1 MIRLLLMALLVVPVT
16 GWYVARIL
24 WAVYT
29 DAPNKRCVCEW
40 VPRKWAQVLCRIAGA
55 RVVLEN
61 EEAIDP
67 EVPQILVANH
77 ASWFDVLAL
86 AGYTPGR
93 YCFVAK
99 KEVEK
104 VPGFGRAVRV
114 CGHIY
119 IDREDHKKAVASM
132 QVVREKLE
140 KERPTVIMFPEGTRS
155 ATGELQRF
163 KKGAF
168 VLAIQT
174 GADIVPTA
182 IVGSRHVMRKHSLLI
197 RAGTVRIRFG
207 DPIPVAA
214 LGLEHRDELMVNSRD
229 RLERL
234 LAAPVESPDNE
245 NRRGG

>member
-1 MIRLLLMALLVVPVT
+1 MIRLLLMLVLVVPVT

-29 DAPNKRCVCEW
+29 NAPNQRCVCEW
-40 VPRKWAQVLCRIAGA
+40 VPRKWAQVLLRIAGA
-55 RVVLEN
+55 RIVVEN
-61 EEAIDP
+61 DGAIDP
-67 EVPQILVANH
+67 DVPQILVANH
-77 ASWFDVLAL
+77 ASWIDVLAL

-99 KEVEK
+99 KEVKK
-104 VPGFGRAVRV
+104 VPGFGRAVDV

-119 IDREDHKKAVASM
+119 IDREDHQKALASM

-174 GADIVPTA
+174 GADVVPTA
-182 IVGSRHVMRKHSLLI
+182 IVGSRQVMRKHSLLI
-197 RAGTVRIRFG
+197 HAGTVRIRFG
-207 DPIPVAA
+207 DPIPVAS
-214 LGLEHRDELMVNSRD
+214 LGMDKRDELMRD
-229 RLERL
+229 TRGALERL
-234 LAAPVESPDNE
+234 LAEPESPDQE
-245 NRRGG
+245 TERL

>member
-1 MIRLLLMALLVVPVT
+1 VIRLLLMVLLIVPVT

-29 DAPNKRCVCEW
+29 NAPNRRCVCEW

-61 EEAIDP
+61 ESAIDAD
-67 EVPQILVANH
+67 VAQILVANH

-104 VPGFGRAVRV
+104 IPGFGRAVRV

-119 IDREDHKKAVASM
+119 IDREDHQKALATM
-132 QVVREKLE
+132 QVVKDKLE
-140 KERPTVIMFPEGTRS
+140 HERPTVIMFPEGTRS

-174 GADIVPTA
+174 GSDVVPTA
-182 IVGSRHVMRKHSLLI
+182 IVGSRQVMRKHSFLI
-197 RAGTVRIRFG
+197 HAGTVRIRFG
-207 DPIPVAA
+207 DPIPVAK
-214 LGLEHRDELMVNSRD
+214 LGLEHRDALMKSTRGA
-229 RLERL
+229 LERL
-234 LAAPVESPDNE
+234 LAAPAANPDNE
-245 NRRGG
+245 TEKL

>member
-1 MIRLLLMALLVVPVT
+1 VIRLLLMVLLIVPVT

-29 DAPNKRCVCEW
+29 NAPNRRCVCEW

-61 EEAIDP
+61 ESAIDAD
-67 EVPQILVANH
+67 VAQILVANH

-104 VPGFGRAVRV
+104 IPGFGRAVRV

-119 IDREDHKKAVASM
+119 IDREDHQKALATM
-132 QVVREKLE
+132 QVVKDKLE
-140 KERPTVIMFPEGTRS
+140 HERPTVIMFPEGTRS

-168 VLAIQT
+168 VLAIQ
-174 GADIVPTA
+174 ARVDVVPAA
-182 IVGSRHVMRKHSLLI
+182 ISGSREIMRKGSLRI
-197 RAGTVRIRFG
+197 RSGTVRVRFG
-207 DPIPVAA
+207 EPVSIAGFGMDQRDELTRRSRNAVAA
-214 LGLEHRDELMVNSRD
+214 LQAP
-229 RLERL
+229 ERTK
-234 LAAPVESPDNE
+234 
-245 NRRGG
+245 